1 MKIPSLINLAT
12 ALAIATAS
20 GSVAASCNVRPGLAS
35 DTPQTIVG
43 WAVRN
48 SSAVFTGQVTAI
60 EYIPAEDQQ
69 VKGRKMQVV
78 KLATGTWWKGTPS
91 EQITLHTNIPRD
103 ADGTDYIVSTE
114 YRYEVGRSYL
124 IYATSAGGHLYADG
138 CTRTRE
144 LGPATSDIAELEALK
159 AQAN

>member
-43 WAVRN
+43 LAVHH

-60 EYIPAEDQQ
+60 EYIPAQDQQ

-78 KLATGTWWKGTPS
+78 KLATGAWWKGTPS
-91 EQITLHTNIPRD
+91 KQITLHTNIPRD

-138 CTRTRE
+138 CTRTRKLAAATGDITE
-144 LGPATSDIAELEALK
+144 LDALK
-159 AQAN
+159 AQVN